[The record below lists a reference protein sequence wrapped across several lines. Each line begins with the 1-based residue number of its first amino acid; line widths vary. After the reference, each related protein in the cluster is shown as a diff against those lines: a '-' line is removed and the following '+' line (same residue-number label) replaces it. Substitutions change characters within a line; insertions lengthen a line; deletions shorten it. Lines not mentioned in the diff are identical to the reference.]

1 MLFFDDDLNSEI
13 NSELDNEENID
24 INKRK
29 SDKKYELTEKR
40 DIKDNKSKILIRRT
54 EKKKNKSKEKLIL
67 AATFLISL
75 LLFFSIIFNPGF
87 FDKFRAFLNLN
98 EKSIHLSEG
107 KEENSFE
114 EDGLNKGSKVIEDQA
129 DLLPENKVENE
140 VLKRELSANKDIINT
155 AVNKD
160 ESAQDNKDQLVE
172 NDEISQNNK
181 EQLVENGKIVQNN
194 INNEND
200 DSGLLY
206 SISEISDPFFE
217 EVNETKEAEVEIEA
231 VEDSAEQST
240 DIQSTDN
247 NLSNLS
253 GNKAS
258 GSLIESE
265 EDIIEAVEEI
275 NNQNRALHSENT
287 ALMKDI
293 ENSEKHEE
301 HINDDIE
308 TAAANV
314 NQQEKTGDLG
324 SENKDNENTEN
335 INAEKI
341 NAENINREENK
352 DGIENNEF
360 KNTEVEKVE
369 LKIPF
374 TLRGTILNSDQ
385 AEALFFY
392 NNSLISRKV
401 GEKIENFKIVEIT
414 KKEVIISF
422 MDFKHSMYIWGH
434 DKVEA
439 AE

>member
-13 NSELDNEENID
+13 NSELNNEETID
-24 INKRK
+24 INKSK

-40 DIKDNKSKILIRRT
+40 DIKSKKSKILIRRT
-54 EKKKNKSKEKLIL
+54 EKKKNKSKQKLIL
-67 AATFLISL
+67 AAIFLISL

-98 EKSIHLSEG
+98 EETVHLSEG
-107 KEENSFE
+107 KKENSFA
-114 EDGLNKGSKVIEDQA
+114 EDGLNKSSKIIEEQA
-129 DLLPENKVENE
+129 DFLPVNEVGNE

-155 AVNKD
+155 AANYD
-160 ESAQDNKDQLVE
+160 ESAQDNKNQLVE
-172 NDEISQNNK
+172 NDEIA
-181 EQLVENGKIVQNN
+181 QNN
-194 INNEND
+194 INNKND

-217 EVNETKEAEVEIEA
+217 EVNETKEAEAETEA

-240 DIQSTDN
+240 GIQSTEN
-247 NLSNLS
+247 NLTNLS
-253 GNKAS
+253 AKKVS

-301 HINDDIE
+301 HINDDLE
-308 TAAANV
+308 TGAANV
-314 NQQEKTGDLG
+314 NQQAKTGNLG
-324 SENKDNENTEN
+324 IENGENEK
-335 INAEKI
+335 AEKI
-341 NAENINREENK
+341 NAENINRTENV
-352 DGIENNEF
+352 DEIENNKLEN
-360 KNTEVEKVE
+360 KEVEKVE

-374 TLRGTILNSDQ
+374 ALRGTILNNDQ